1 VIENL
6 LVGLAAMSVNLVLQ
20 VVPLV
25 AALRFHGR
33 RLARARTGSLR
44 ALLVTAATV
53 LVILVAGNL
62 LQAGL
67 WAGVFRLLGEFGDL
81 ETAYYHSL
89 VNFATLGYGD
99 LVMSVRWRLLGALEA
114 VNGVI
119 MIGVTTAALLAL
131 LEDAL
136 RRLQQPAS

>member
-1 VIENL
+1 MIENL

-33 RLARARTGSLR
+33 RLTRARTASLR
-44 ALLVTAATV
+44 ALLVTAGTV

-67 WAGVFRLLGEFGDL
+67 WAGVFRLLGEFDDL

-136 RRLQQPAS
+136 RRLQQPAP